1 MMMAY
6 RELTASEITNEV
18 LLNFRTRGWTV
29 WRQNNLTYGK
39 RKNIATPGIPDIIG
53 YAGSGIFI
61 GCEVKKIGDTF
72 KKAQK
77 DFLLALDKSGG
88 YAFYATQEKDKVV
101 IKKMNDYV
109 EILCS

>member
-1 MMMAY
+1 M

-18 LLNFRTRGWTV
+18 LLRFRAKGWTV

-53 YAGSGIFI
+53 YTGSGTFI

-72 KKAQK
+72 KPAQK
-77 DFLLALDKSGG
+77 KFLLALDIADG
-88 YAFYATQEKDKVV
+88 YAFYATQENDKVV
-101 IKKMNDYV
+101 IKPIRHA
-109 EILCS
+109 EIL